1 MPCVISHDKGA
12 AQFAHS
18 EKRAV
23 PPVGVSV
30 YVVSVRCLNRNW
42 LNFKILKI
50 SMLGLG
56 KA

>member
-12 AQFAHS
+12 AQFARS

-30 YVVSVRCLNRNW
+30 YVVSVRCLNRKS
-42 LNFKILKI
+42 LNFKILKT
-50 SMLGLG
+50 
-56 KA
+56 